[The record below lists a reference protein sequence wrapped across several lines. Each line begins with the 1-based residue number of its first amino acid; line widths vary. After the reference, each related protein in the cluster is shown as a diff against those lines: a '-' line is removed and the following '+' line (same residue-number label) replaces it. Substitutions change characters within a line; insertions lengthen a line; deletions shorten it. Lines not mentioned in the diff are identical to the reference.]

1 MFKKILASFG
11 KGSATVDLR
20 LYTNS
25 YQVGENV
32 QGDVVIFGGEVDQ
45 KIRSIDVGL
54 FMEIRNEHGM
64 AKHHIA
70 TVPAS
75 GPFIIHAHEEKYIP
89 FHYQLPFTLP
99 VSCPTVSF
107 YFDTYLDI
115 EGGADKKDVDYVEIR
130 PIPPIMNVFEA
141 LERLGFRQTSTSGKL
156 DRFGQEFSFFPMSHF
171 AQDIHEIEMRLAL
184 EEQGIRVWMEVEVR
198 QGYHEVEVKREF
210 FLTQEVLNDMS
221 ALVNV
226 LERYIV
232 EAIQQPGFYHQPHS
246 YHTYSYEPYDY
257 DEHPFRQHG
266 NSAAGMIG
274 GFVAGAL
281 GGMLL
286 DEVMEDLIHED
297 HDHDHE
303 YDHDGFGFDDFFGD
317 DV

>member
-130 PIPPIMNVFEA
+130 PIPPIMNVFAA

-210 FLTQEVLNDMS
+210 F
-221 ALVNV
+221 
-226 LERYIV
+226 
-232 EAIQQPGFYHQPHS
+232 
-246 YHTYSYEPYDY
+246 
-257 DEHPFRQHG
+257 
-266 NSAAGMIG
+266 
-274 GFVAGAL
+274 
-281 GGMLL
+281 
-286 DEVMEDLIHED
+286 
-297 HDHDHE
+297 
-303 YDHDGFGFDDFFGD
+303 
-317 DV
+317 